1 MRVVV
6 LRRSYLVETSRRLL
20 ADEVFPAR
28 AQAADDE
35 RLAVLE
41 RVRRLAGV
49 VKRDSERITHR
60 LVVRI
65 ADLGG
70 EFLPLRL
77 VNLDGKGERVV
88 GKIGTI
94 VALGDDQRLGDSQ
107 RA

>member
-6 LRRSYLVETSRRLL
+6 FRRSYLVETSRRLL

-28 AQAADDE
+28 AQAADDK

-41 RVRRLAGV
+41 RVRRLAV
-49 VKRDSERITHR
+49 VVERDGERVAHR

-77 VNLDGKGERVV
+77 VDLDSEGERVV

-94 VALGDDQRLGDSQ
+94 VALGDDQRLGNG
-107 RA
+107 